1 MRLYQARHR
10 AYCGVDLHART
21 MFLCVLDHD
30 GRTLLHRDIPATR
43 GDFLQA
49 VAPHR
54 EGLVVACE
62 CMFAWYWLADACA
75 AEGIPFVLGHALE
88 MRAIHGTK
96 TKSDKLDSEKI
107 AHLLRAGLLPQA
119 YVYPAEMRATRD
131 LLRRRGHLVR
141 RRGEA
146 LTHVQIIHGQY
157 NVAAPAG
164 KLRYPANRAGLLDR
178 FDDESVRRTLAVDLD
193 LAGHLDG
200 QIAELE
206 AYLAARAKVHDLPN
220 FYRLRSIPGVGKV
233 LALTILYEVGD
244 IRRFDDAGQFLS
256 YARLVRP
263 AKESA
268 GKRVG
273 LSNRKMGNAH
283 LKWAFRE
290 AAALM
295 TRHVPAAKAF
305 AARKAKAHGKGKA
318 QAILAAKLGRAVY
331 VMLRRGLPFDEGAFM
346 RQ

>member
-10 AYCGVDLHART
+10 AYCGVDLHTRT
-21 MFLCVLDHD
+21 MYLCVLDPD
-30 GRTLLHRDIPATR
+30 GRTLLHEDIPATR
-43 GDFLQA
+43 EAFLKA
-49 VAPHR
+49 IEPHR

-75 AEGIPFVLGHALE
+75 AEGLPFVLGHALE

-96 TKSDKLDSEKI
+96 TKNDRIDSEKI

-119 YVYPAEMRATRD
+119 YVYPAAMRATRD
-131 LLRRRGHLVR
+131 LLRRRAYLVR
-141 RRGEA
+141 RRAEA
-146 LTHVQIIHGQY
+146 LAHVQIIHGQY
-157 NVAAPAG
+157 NVAAATG
-164 KLRYPANRAGLLDR
+164 KLRYQANRAGVPDR
-178 FDDESVRRTLAVDLD
+178 FEDESVRRTLGVDLA
-193 LAGHLDG
+193 LAEHLDG

-206 AYLAARAKVHDLPN
+206 AYLAARVKVHHLPD
-220 FYRLRSIPGVGKV
+220 FYRLRSIPGVGQV

-244 IRRFDDAGQFLS
+244 IRRFDDVGQFLS

-273 LSNRKMGNAH
+273 LSDRKMGNAH

-295 TRHVPAAKAF
+295 TRHMPSAKAF
-305 AARKAKAHGKGKA
+305 AARQAKAHGKGKA
-318 QAILAAKLGRAVY
+318 QAILASKLGRAVY
-331 VMLRRGLPFDEGAFM
+331 VMLRRGVPFDEEAFL
-346 RQ
+346 RP